1 MDITGPL
8 ESLGRESCTRRE
20 RSTTRLERMRMSDT
34 GADLVDKPL
43 EGRGGG
49 DIGADLVD
57 GEGAGWGGG

>member
-34 GADLVDKPL
+34 GADLVDK
-43 EGRGGG
+43 EGGG
-49 DIGADLVD
+49 EV
-57 GEGAGWGGG
+57 EGGGEI